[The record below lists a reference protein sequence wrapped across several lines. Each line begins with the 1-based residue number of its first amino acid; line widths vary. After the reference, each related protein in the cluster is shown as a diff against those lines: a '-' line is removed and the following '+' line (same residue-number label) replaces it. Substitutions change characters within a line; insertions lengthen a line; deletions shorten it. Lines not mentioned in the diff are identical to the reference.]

1 MKQTTIA
8 ASACVLLLVIALGS
22 RAAGQAEDKQT
33 IADLHF
39 HWESKSDLD
48 RLITENAAQGV
59 KLGITAEGGDNWGI
73 NNDERLTAFL
83 AKLDGKPVYRGLQV
97 YSRSWISQYSP
108 RALAQLDYV
117 AADALLFPD
126 SGRTI
131 ALWDP
136 KVSFADAEGFMER
149 YVQYNLKV
157 LSEPINIWSNPTY
170 LPESLQPQYD
180 RLWTPRRMAQLI
192 EAAVKNKVAIEINSK
207 YGIPSVT
214 FLKLAKQQGARF
226 SFGSNRHDDEPGN
239 LDYCLKISKE
249 LGLTPAEIYV
259 PTGPKSAR

>member
-8 ASACVLLLVIALGS
+8 ASACLLLLVIALGS
-22 RAAGQAEDKQT
+22 RAAGQAEQKQT

-39 HWESKSDLD
+39 HWEAKSDLD
-48 RLITENAAQGV
+48 RLIGENAAQGV
-59 KLGITAEGGDNWGI
+59 KLGITAEGGANWGV

-97 YSRSWISQYSP
+97 YSRGWSRQYS
-108 RALAQLDYV
+108 REVLAKLDYV

-126 SGRTI
+126 SGRTV

-136 KVSFADAEGFMER
+136 KVTFADAEAFMER
-149 YVQYNLKV
+149 YTQYNLQV

-180 RLWTPRRMAQLI
+180 RLWTPKRMAQLI
-192 EAAVKNKVAIEINSK
+192 EAAVKNGVAIEINSK
-207 YGIPSVT
+207 YQIPSVT
-214 FLKLAKQQGARF
+214 FLNLARKQGAKF
-226 SFGSNRHDDEPGN
+226 AFGSNRHDDEPGN
-239 LDYCLKISKE
+239 LDYCLKMSKE
-249 LGLTPAEIYV
+249 LGLAPAEIYV
-259 PTGPKSAR
+259 PAGPKVAP